1 MENLVID
8 TQLVWM
14 TCGID
19 AGYQILLAPPALSKT
34 WVDLLE
40 GAFPNFEVG
49 DASLKTVEI
58 NYEGGKALALAF
70 FDPSLCDASSRPIK
84 HFMLLLGMSDVV
96 FKKAHLLLV
105 APLLQQ
111 LKPAFDVICQASRYT
126 SEQEIMR
133 LAQHQQSE
141 RNIRLEFQSKISAL
155 KLGSKTKVANTKV
168 TNTNAKINTKEL
180 LQELANNQQL
190 SNDNEAL
197 AMPLW
202 LKWAFTLVILVA
214 ILAGIWVGLST

>member
-1 MENLVID
+1 MENVVID

-19 AGYQILLAPPALSKT
+19 AGYQILLAPPALGKT

-70 FDPSLCDASSRPIK
+70 FDPELCDGSSRPIK
-84 HFMLLLGMSDVV
+84 HFMLLLGINDAV
-96 FKKAHLLLV
+96 FKKAPLLLIP
-105 APLLQQ
+105 PLLKQ
-111 LKPAFDVICQASRYT
+111 LKPAFDVICQASRYS

-133 LAQHQQSE
+133 QAQQQQSE
-141 RNIRLEFQSKISAL
+141 RNIRLEFASKLSSF
-155 KLGSKTKVANTKV
+155 KLGNKNKQV
-168 TNTNAKINTKEL
+168 TGVQKAVTTRDVLPPIEQQHP
-180 LQELANNQQL
+180 QE
-190 SNDNEAL
+190 EAL
-197 AMPLW
+197 AMPVW
-202 LKWAFTLVILVA
+202 LKWAFLVVVLVA
-214 ILAGIWVGLST
+214 MIAGIWVGLTAE

>member
-19 AGYQILLAPPALSKT
+19 AGYQIVLAPPALSKT

-49 DASLKTVEI
+49 DSALKTVEI

-70 FDPSLCDASSRPIK
+70 FDPVLCDASSRPIK
-84 HFMLLLGMSDVV
+84 HFMLLLGMNDAV

-111 LKPAFDVICQASRYT
+111 LKPAFEVICQASCYT

-141 RNIRLEFQSKISAL
+141 RNIRLEFQSKIAAL
-155 KLGSKTKVANTKV
+155 KSGTKAKTNN
-168 TNTNAKINTKEL
+168 TNTKINTKEL
-180 LQELANNQQL
+180 LQALANNPQP
-190 SNDNEAL
+190 NDDEAL

-202 LKWAFTLVILVA
+202 LKWAFLVVIVVAVIMGLLV
-214 ILAGIWVGLST
+214 

>member
-19 AGYQILLAPPALSKT
+19 AGYQILLAPPALTKT

-49 DASLKTVEI
+49 DATLKTVEI

-70 FDPSLCDASSRPIK
+70 FDPELCDSSSRPIK
-84 HFMLLLGMSDVV
+84 HFMLLLGMSETV
-96 FKKAHLLLV
+96 FKKAPLLLV
-105 APLLQQ
+105 APLLKQ
-111 LKPAFDVICQASRYT
+111 LKPAFEVICQASRYS

-133 LAQHQQSE
+133 QAQRQQSE
-141 RNIRLEFQSKISAL
+141 RNIRLEFASKLSSFKLVNKNKPATGVHKAITSRDLLPSIEQQSP
-155 KLGSKTKVANTKV
+155 
-168 TNTNAKINTKEL
+168 
-180 LQELANNQQL
+180 QE
-190 SNDNEAL
+190 EAL
-197 AMPLW
+197 TMPIW
-202 LKWAFTLVILVA
+202 LKWAFIVVMLGAVIAGVWMG
-214 ILAGIWVGLST
+214 LAE

>member
-1 MENLVID
+1 MENVVID

-40 GAFPNFEVG
+40 GAFSNFEVG
-49 DASLKTVEI
+49 DSSLKTVEI

-70 FDPSLCDASSRPIK
+70 FDPVLCDASSRPIK
-84 HFMLLLGMSDVV
+84 HFMLLLGMNDAV

-105 APLLQQ
+105 APLLAQ

-141 RNIRLEFQSKISAL
+141 RNIRLGFSSKVAAL
-155 KLGSKTKVANTKV
+155 KLGAKAKTKTNK
-168 TNTNAKINTKEL
+168 TNTKINTKEL
-180 LQELANNQQL
+180 LQALANNPQPT
-190 SNDNEAL
+190 DDEAL

-202 LKWAFTLVILVA
+202 LKWVFLVVIVVAVIMGLLV
-214 ILAGIWVGLST
+214 

>member
-8 TQLVWM
+8 TQLVWL

-34 WVDLLE
+34 WADLLE

-49 DASLKTVEI
+49 SQSLKTVEI

-70 FDPSLCDASSRPIK
+70 FDPELCDGSSRPIK
-84 HFMLLLGMSDVV
+84 HFMLLLGMNETV

-111 LKPAFDVICQASRYT
+111 LKPAFEVICQASRYT

-133 LAQHQQSE
+133 LAQNQQSE
-141 RNIRLEFQSKISAL
+141 RNIRLEFASKLSTF
-155 KLGSKTKVANTKV
+155 KLGAKKSNTGVQIALTPHDLLHGVKP
-168 TNTNAKINTKEL
+168 TNAE
-180 LQELANNQQL
+180 
-190 SNDNEAL
+190 DEAL

-202 LKWAFTLVILVA
+202 LKWAFVVVVLVSVM
-214 ILAGIWVGLST
+214 AGLWVGLSS